1 MSRNFELLQKAAD
14 EREQRGGVASPVP
27 EPSAP
32 WVEQGSA
39 GAEAEGSVP
48 HLLEGV
54 SREEMT
60 KLVQRLFLLPDSS
73 RVVVFSGVERGA
85 GCTWLTAQ
93 VARALA
99 ERGRNT
105 VCVVD
110 ANLRFPAMHGVFGI
124 GNHNGLTDAVAA
136 SASLQGYLRKT
147 PMANLWLLT
156 CGSPEKT
163 EQALNSSDQM
173 LSCIQ
178 QLRSHFDYVLIDS
191 PPMNLFN
198 DAVRLASVGD
208 GIALVLK
215 ANTSRR
221 ETAQRVLREARAANV
236 RVLGA
241 VLNQRT
247 FPVPESIYK
256 RL

>member
-1 MSRNFELLQKAAD
+1 
-14 EREQRGGVASPVP
+14 V
-27 EPSAP
+27 EPAT
-32 WVEQGSA
+32 
-39 GAEAEGSVP
+39 AEGEATGSVP
-48 HLLEGV
+48 RSLEGV

-73 RVVVFSGVERGA
+73 RMVVFSGVDGGA
-85 GCTWLTAQ
+85 GSTWLTAQ
-93 VARALA
+93 VARSLA

-110 ANLRFPAMHGVFGI
+110 ANLRFPAMHDVFGI
-124 GNHNGLTDAVAA
+124 ANHNGLTDAIAA

-163 EQALNSSDQM
+163 EQALNASDQM

-178 QLRSHFDYVLIDS
+178 QLRSHFDFVLIDS

-221 ETAQRVLREARAANV
+221 ETAQRVVREARAANV

>member
-14 EREQRGGVASPVP
+14 EREHRGVASAVP

-32 WVEQGSA
+32 WVEPATSEE
-39 GAEAEGSVP
+39 EATGSVP
-48 HLLEGV
+48 HSLEGV

-73 RVVVFSGVERGA
+73 RMVVFSGVERGA

-93 VARALA
+93 VARSLA

-110 ANLRFPAMHGVFGI
+110 ANLRFPAMHDVFGI
-124 GNHNGLTDAVAA
+124 ANHNGLTDAIAA

-163 EQALNSSDQM
+163 EQALNASDQM

-178 QLRSHFDYVLIDS
+178 QLRSHFDFVLIDS

-221 ETAQRVLREARAANV
+221 ETAQRVVREARAANV

>member
-14 EREQRGGVASPVP
+14 EREHRGVASPVP
-27 EPSAP
+27 EPSGP
-32 WVEQGSA
+32 WVAPGTTEG
-39 GAEAEGSVP
+39 EAAGSVP

-93 VARALA
+93 VARSLA

-110 ANLRFPAMHGVFGI
+110 ANLRFPAMHEVFGLA
-124 GNHNGLTDAVAA
+124 NHNGLTDAVAA

-163 EQALNSSDQM
+163 EQALNASDQM

-178 QLRSHFDYVLIDS
+178 ELRNHFDFVLIDS
-191 PPMNLFN
+191 PPMNSFN

>member
-1 MSRNFELLQKAAD
+1 
-14 EREQRGGVASPVP
+14 
-27 EPSAP
+27 
-32 WVEQGSA
+32 
-39 GAEAEGSVP
+39 
-48 HLLEGV
+48 
-54 SREEMT
+54 
-60 KLVQRLFLLPDSS
+60 
-73 RVVVFSGVERGA
+73 
-85 GCTWLTAQ
+85 
-93 VARALA
+93 VARSLA

-110 ANLRFPAMHGVFGI
+110 ANLRFPAMHDVFGI
-124 GNHNGLTDAVAA
+124 ANHNGLTDAIAA

-163 EQALNSSDQM
+163 EQALNASDQM

-178 QLRSHFDYVLIDS
+178 QLRSHFDFVLIDS

-221 ETAQRVLREARAANV
+221 ETAQRVVREARAANV

>member
-14 EREQRGGVASPVP
+14 EREHRGVASPVP
-27 EPSAP
+27 EPSGP
-32 WVEQGSA
+32 WVAPGTTEG
-39 GAEAEGSVP
+39 EAAGSVP

-93 VARALA
+93 VARSLA

-110 ANLRFPAMHGVFGI
+110 ANLRFPAMHEVFGI
-124 GNHNGLTDAVAA
+124 ANHNGLTDAVAA

-147 PMANLWLLT
+147 PMPNLWLLT

-163 EQALNSSDQM
+163 EQALNASDQM

-178 QLRSHFDYVLIDS
+178 ELRNHFDFVLIDS
-191 PPMNLFN
+191 PPMNSFN

-247 FPVPESIYK
+247 FPVPETIYK

>member
-14 EREQRGGVASPVP
+14 EREHRGVASAVP
-27 EPSAP
+27 EPSAS
-32 WVEQGSA
+32 WVEPATTEG
-39 GAEAEGSVP
+39 EATGSVP
-48 HLLEGV
+48 HSLEGV

-73 RVVVFSGVERGA
+73 RMVVFSGVERGA

-93 VARALA
+93 VARSLA

-110 ANLRFPAMHGVFGI
+110 ANLRFPAMHDVFGI
-124 GNHNGLTDAVAA
+124 ANHNGLTDAIAA

-163 EQALNSSDQM
+163 EQALNASDHM

-178 QLRSHFDYVLIDS
+178 QLRSHFDFVLIDS

-221 ETAQRVLREARAANV
+221 ETAQRVVREARAANV